1 MAEGLAVRLQLWVVE
16 FGDEVMDGGIIFLG
30 LEFGHFESSD
40 EIEDREKRGDVE
52 LCILHIFFASVFR
65 GFASS
70 PNLRSHR
77 SANGIS

>member
-16 FGDEVMDGGIIFLG
+16 FGDEVRDGGVIFLG

-40 EIEDREKRGDVE
+40 EIEDREKRGEAV

-65 GFASS
+65 GFESS
-70 PNLRSHR
+70 SNLRSLR
-77 SANGIS
+77 CATGIG